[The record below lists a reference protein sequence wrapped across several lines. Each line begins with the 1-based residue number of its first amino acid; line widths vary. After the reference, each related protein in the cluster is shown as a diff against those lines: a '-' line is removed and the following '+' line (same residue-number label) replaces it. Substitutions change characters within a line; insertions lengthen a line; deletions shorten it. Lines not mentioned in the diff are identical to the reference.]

1 MGGSSLQFLL
11 TSILLLLCMKPTI
24 ANYSGLVD
32 THLGCKEH
40 ERQALLKIKEDIIDD
55 YGYLSSWS
63 SDQDCCKWSGVRCSD
78 QTDNVIMLNLNAS
91 FFPLRPLWGK
101 LNPSLLE
108 LKYLTYLDVSN
119 NDFNYSQIPEFIA
132 SLSNLRHL
140 DLNSANFGRNI
151 PFQLGNLS
159 NLQYP
164 DLSWNNFNKLENIE
178 RLPQLS
184 SLEYLRMDAVNL
196 SKANN
201 WLHVVNRLPYLTS
214 LFLRF
219 CNLQNIFSVPLVNSS
234 TSLDVLNL
242 SYNNLTSSSS
252 VLQWLFNSNTSV
264 VELYLDD
271 NQFQGLI
278 PDALSKINSLAHLY
292 LGYNEFEG
300 GDTKSLWRYV

>member
-1 MGGSSLQFLL
+1 M
-11 TSILLLLCMKPTI
+11 
-24 ANYSGLVD
+24 
-32 THLGCKEH
+32 
-40 ERQALLKIKEDIIDD
+40 
-55 YGYLSSWS
+55 
-63 SDQDCCKWSGVRCSD
+63 
-78 QTDNVIMLNLNAS
+78 
-91 FFPLRPLWGK
+91 
-101 LNPSLLE
+101 
-108 LKYLTYLDVSN
+108 KYLTYLDVSN

-178 RLPQLS
+178 WLPQLS

-234 TSLDVLNL
+234 TSLDVLHHSDNG
-242 SYNNLTSSSS
+242 LTSSSS
-252 VLQWLFNSNTSV
+252 VLEWLFNSNTSV
-264 VELYLDD
+264 VELYLYD

-278 PDALSKINSLAHLY
+278 PNAFSRIKSLAHLY
-292 LGYNEFEG
+292 LGFNEFEG
-300 GDTKSLWRYV
+300 EITKAFGGMCNLKTLSL